1 MGSVRISGLS
11 ELSQQMRELGGKVSG
26 RIARRA
32 MNNGAGVLKTEIK
45 QRVPVL
51 EKTTPR
57 RRRGTV
63 KRNIRSKTKIQR
75 NGQVRTR
82 IWVKSLPD
90 KKVKAFKQ
98 ATGKSAALNP
108 DDPFYWWFVEFGTS
122 KMAAKP
128 FMRPGFEAK
137 KEAAAEAVVRTLK
150 EETEKAGDT

>member
-1 MGSVRISGLS
+1 MGSVIITGLS
-11 ELSQQMRELGGKVSG
+11 ELSRKMQDLERKVSG

-32 MNNGAGVLKTEIK
+32 MNNGAGVLKKEVR

-51 EKTTPR
+51 GKSTDR
-57 RRRGTV
+57 RKRGTV

-75 NGQVRTR
+75 NGQVITR

-98 ATGKSAALNP
+98 TTGKKAALNP

-122 KMAAKP
+122 KMAARP

-137 KEAAAEAVVRTLK
+137 KEAAAEVVVRTLK
-150 EETEKAGDT
+150 EETEKAGNT